1 MNKLI
6 DRDETIVY
14 NGVKYDFTLY
24 WGKDA
29 RNGGLFGT
37 PPSSVGITKWLDSN
51 QTNYKI
57 IHISVDTGRT
67 DVFWVYERVG
77 LFGKTLWKKRIDENI
92 NTIPFDKILEQ
103 IPSYAQ

>member
-6 DRDETIVY
+6 DRDETNVY

-37 PPSSVGITKWLDSN
+37 PPSSVGITKWLGSN
-51 QTNYKI
+51 PTDYKI
-57 IHISVDTGRT
+57 IHISVDTGRKMYFGYMKES
-67 DVFWVYERVG
+67 DCLEKLYGRKG
-77 LFGKTLWKKRIDENI
+77 LMRI
-92 NTIPFDKILEQ
+92 
-103 IPSYAQ
+103 